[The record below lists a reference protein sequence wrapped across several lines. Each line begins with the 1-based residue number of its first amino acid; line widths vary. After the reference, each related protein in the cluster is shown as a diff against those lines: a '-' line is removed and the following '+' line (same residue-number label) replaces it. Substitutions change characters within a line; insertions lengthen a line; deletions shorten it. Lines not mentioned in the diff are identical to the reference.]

1 MENDFKRI
9 LKQYWGFDRF
19 RPLQEEIIESVANGF
34 DTLALLPTGGGKSL
48 TFQVPALARKGLCL
62 VVTPLVALM
71 RDQVQHLVERNILA
85 AAIYSEMGSNAI
97 ESTLSRC
104 LYGNVK
110 LLYVSPERLAN
121 ETFRTLL
128 PSLNVTMIAIDEA
141 HCISQWGYDFRPS
154 YLKIAE
160 IRELLPQVPVLALT
174 ATATPEVCE
183 DIKRQL
189 RFRNN
194 NKTLRTSFAR
204 DNLHYIV
211 REVEDKPL
219 YLLRIIEAIQEGA
232 VIVYTSSRQRT
243 HEIAAWIQQ
252 RGYDAAYFH
261 AGLSAAQKNLI
272 QDDWSKGTTR
282 VIVATNAFG
291 MGIDRPDVRAV
302 VHMDMPDSIEA
313 YFQEAGRAGRDGEKA
328 YAVLLHNKK
337 DDTTLMRHIAD
348 RFPSEEQIRSV
359 YAKLCYHLE
368 LGIGNGLGAMFPLD
382 VDQLCYHHHLMPNL
396 FYGAL
401 RVLQNGGYLQLL
413 DENDNASRVRILV
426 RHEDLYLSWGLTIM
440 EEHTLDTVMRMY
452 TGLFT
457 DHAYVSE
464 GDIAERMGTDRLTVY
479 NSLQGLSN
487 KGLISYIPY
496 KRAPWVKFLTPRVDE
511 DSIVTY
517 RGDLELQRKVYEE
530 RVRRMIDYA
539 KTSICRSQFMLR
551 YFGENDAKKCGNCD
565 NCRETK

>member
-9 LKQYWGFDRF
+9 LKQYWGFESF

-48 TFQVPALARKGLCL
+48 TFQVPALTREGLCL

-85 AAIYSEMGSNAI
+85 AAIYSEMGSHAI

-110 LLYVSPERLAN
+110 LLYVSPERLEN
-121 ETFRTLL
+121 ETFRALL

-160 IRELLPQVPVLALT
+160 IRDLLPKAPILALT
-174 ATATPEVCE
+174 ATATPGVCE

-189 RFRNN
+189 HFRDN

-211 REVEDKPL
+211 REVEDKPR
-219 YLLRIIEAIQEGA
+219 YLLRIIEAIEEGA

-243 HEIAAWIQQ
+243 REIAEWIQQ
-252 RGYDAAYFH
+252 HGYDAAYFH
-261 AGLSAAQKNLI
+261 AGLSAIQKNQI
-272 QDDWSKGTTR
+272 QDDWNRGTTR
-282 VIVATNAFG
+282 VIVSTNAFG

-302 VHMDMPDSIEA
+302 VHIDMPDSIEA
-313 YFQEAGRAGRDGEKA
+313 YFQEAGRAGRDGKKA

-337 DDTTLMRHIAD
+337 DDTTLLRHIAD
-348 RFPSEEQIRSV
+348 RFPSEEQIRKA

-368 LGIGNGLGAMFPLD
+368 LGIGNGMGAMFPID

-401 RVLQNGGYLQLL
+401 RALQNSGYLQLL

-426 RHEDLYLSWGLTIM
+426 RHEDLYLSWGMTHK
-440 EEHTLDTVMRMY
+440 EEETLDTVMRMY

-464 GDIAERMGTDRLTVY
+464 GDIAERMGTDRNTVY
-479 NSLQGLSN
+479 NTLQGLSN

-511 DSIVTY
+511 ESIVAY
-517 RGDLELQRKVYEE
+517 RGDLEMQRKAYEE

-539 KTSICRSQFMLR
+539 RTPTCRSQFMLR
-551 YFGENDAKKCGNCD
+551 YFGEIDAPKCGNCD
-565 NCRETK
+565 NCRET